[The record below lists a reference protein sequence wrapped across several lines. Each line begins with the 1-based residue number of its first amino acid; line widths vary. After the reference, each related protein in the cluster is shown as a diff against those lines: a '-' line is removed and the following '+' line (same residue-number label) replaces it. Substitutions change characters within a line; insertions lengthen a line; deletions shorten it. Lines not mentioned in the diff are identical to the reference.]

1 MPEATE
7 EDVDKAVRAARAAFA
22 GWAAQTPTAR
32 GHALRKLAGLLE
44 EQSESLGRTESLDTG
59 KLYRETRWQAKY
71 IAEFFYF
78 VASRRR
84 GGGGIFQGHLGGL
97 NNLLAA
103 LANDSIRL
111 FNVLS
116 RLFNDSIRL
125 PNVFAKATKWRLPRV
140 LGVCGGEGRF
150 RGREM
155 GG

>member
-1 MPEATE
+1 MLINGEWVDSSNSRAFDSINPSPGEVWTTMPEATE

-84 GGGGIFQGHLGGL
+84 GGGAF
-97 NNLLAA
+97 
-103 LANDSIRL
+103 
-111 FNVLS
+111 
-116 RLFNDSIRL
+116 
-125 PNVFAKATKWRLPRV
+125 
-140 LGVCGGEGRF
+140 F
-150 RGREM
+150 RGIWAA
-155 GG
+155 